1 MVGPARAAHPGPFAA
16 QSEGALSKL
25 TRVSLSLVRG
35 VHTAAISSLT
45 LSRLP
50 RRTTLSKASTR
61 KRAVVRDPQGTHVHL
76 EQLEDV
82 PEALEQDAFQRDL
95 QRLLRHFCP
104 DGPER
109 EAK

>member
-1 MVGPARAAHPGPFAA
+1 M
-16 QSEGALSKL
+16 
-25 TRVSLSLVRG
+25 
-35 VHTAAISSLT
+35 
-45 LSRLP
+45 
-50 RRTTLSKASTR
+50 
-61 KRAVVRDPQGTHVHL
+61 RDPQGTHVHL